1 MRLHRD
7 LDASAHFFGIL
18 SEPMDTSRRG
28 HSPDGLRTRSLHLHP
43 WAWGVGLLLLAC
55 GTGDGDTRE
64 DSDSS
69 VPTTEA
75 TSTGTD
81 TDEVTSDAT
90 SVGPTGSDSD
100 SDSTTTDDPTT
111 DDPTTDDPTT
121 DTTDSDSETDGTTGN
136 DPVPGALCDPIP
148 TCEAPLPGDGEIPEA
163 LNHRGYDMFYRETD
177 DHWVLAKFAEGNI
190 FDFDLENE
198 EISIYL
204 LRGCTGEW
212 EFLGTGFTTDDGDH
226 ATIEG
231 VEDTGGR
238 LYFQIPDDLKLGL
251 GRHRIHMIVESDNSR
266 ADQYIEVIPEGAPL
280 FVSDVD
286 GTLTTSEFEEFGDLL
301 TGDIPESN
309 TFAAGALTILEQ
321 KGYHPMY
328 MTARPEFLY
337 KRTREFLRVRGF
349 PQGIVRTT
357 LSKDGALNDEAIV
370 YKTGQLAALEGKGLI
385 PTYVIGNSETD
396 AEAYNNANIQPLEH
410 RIFFQYT
417 DDVFGGRRI
426 ESYEELLDEFDA
438 LPDLCGG

>member
-1 MRLHRD
+1 MPLLNTPRL
-7 LDASAHFFGIL
+7 LICC
-18 SEPMDTSRRG
+18 
-28 HSPDGLRTRSLHLHP
+28 GLFL
-43 WAWGVGLLLLAC
+43 AAC
-55 GTGDGDTRE
+55 GTGEGDSRE
-64 DSDSS
+64 DTDAG
-69 VPTTEA
+69 PTTVA
-75 TSTGTD
+75 PTTGNESSETD
-81 TDEVTSDAT
+81 MTTA
-90 SVGPTGSDSD
+90 GPTGSESD
-100 SDSTTTDDPTT
+100 SDPTTTTTTEDPTT
-111 DDPTTDDPTT
+111 EQPT
-121 DTTDSDSETDGTTGN
+121 DTDATDSDTTGSE
-136 DPVPGALCDPIP
+136 PVPGALCDPIP
-148 TCEAPLPGDGEIPEA
+148 NCEAPLPGDGDIPEA

-198 EISIYL
+198 EVSIYL

-212 EFLGTGFTTDDGDH
+212 EFLGTAFTTDDGDH
-226 ATIEG
+226 PTIEG

-238 LYFQIPDDLKLGL
+238 LYFQIPEDLKLGL
-251 GRHRIHMIVESDNSR
+251 GRHRIHMILEDDNSR
-266 ADQYIEVIPEGAPL
+266 ADQYIEVIPEGAPM

-301 TGDIPESN
+301 SGDIPEAN
-309 TFAAGALTILEQ
+309 TFAAGALTLLEQ

-337 KRTREFLRVRGF
+337 KRTREFLQVRSF
-349 PQGIVRTT
+349 PLGLVRTT

-417 DDVFGGRRI
+417 DEAHGGRRI
-426 ESYEELLDEFDA
+426 ESYEELLAEFEA
-438 LPDLCGG
+438 LPDLCGGE